1 MSGSRK
7 TPNEQELRQIEDALI
22 DSILDASPEDLRAEL
37 MEAGEDPDAYIA
49 LADNVAKD
57 VRERC
62 ARDKLEQA
70 KAAAAAFRA
79 KEEPSVVPFDRSR
92 GKAQLEAMRAKSPA
106 ASMMLAARKGEG
118 LSDND
123 EEALLEALAELEQIE
138 GEDGQ
143 E

>member
-1 MSGSRK
+1 MSVSK
-7 TPNEQELRQIEDALI
+7 KSQHEWELRQIEDALI
-22 DSILDASPEDLRAEL
+22 DSILDASPDELRAEL
-37 MEAGEDPDAYIA
+37 TEAGEDPDAYIA
-49 LADNVAKD
+49 LADQVAKD
-57 VRERC
+57 VRDRC
-62 ARDKLEQA
+62 ARERLEQA

-79 KEEPSVVPFDRSR
+79 KEEPSLVPFDQSR

-106 ASMMLAARKGEG
+106 ASLMLAARKGEG